1 MKRFLLFIP
10 VLVLFVACESDNE
23 LTILSQEDAIDKYIL
38 GNFPENEV
46 VRSNGS
52 NRVIISQGV
61 DNASVAKGDSVTMII
76 EGYVFDGAPTKLFL
90 QDSVKVSVT
99 RSEMV
104 QGLYDGIIGADLYE
118 QSLIIFSSKYGYYD
132 EQVGIIP
139 SMSALMYNVLI
150 TDIK

>member
-99 RSEMV
+99 RNEMV

>member
-23 LTILSQEDAIDKYIL
+23 LTVLSQEDAIDKYIL

-118 QSLIIFSSKYGYYD
+118 QSLIIFSSRYGYYD